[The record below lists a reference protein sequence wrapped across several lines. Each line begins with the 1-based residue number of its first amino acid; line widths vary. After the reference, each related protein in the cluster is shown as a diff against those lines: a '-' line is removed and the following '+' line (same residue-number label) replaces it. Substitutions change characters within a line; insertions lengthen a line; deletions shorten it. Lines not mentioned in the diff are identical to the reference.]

1 MGKDWRE
8 VHVAT
13 FSGLYKAQIRTPTT
27 ADNFLL
33 KKKKKG
39 DCLLTTAEGPWTYDF
54 LALQWW
60 ERDNYSGEITL
71 QSLNLYLFL
80 C

>member
-33 KKKKKG
+33 KKKKKE
-39 DCLLTTAEGPWTYDF
+39 TVF
-54 LALQWW
+54 SQLQKVPGLMTFWLY
-60 ERDNYSGEITL
+60 NGGKEITIREK
-71 QSLNLYLFL
+71 SHFKV
-80 C
+80 